1 MYTISAIRFSK
12 LPFDTMFKLSFGY
25 VGSMIAEAVTHDPEV
40 LIISAGDLIFGWAF
54 TTRFNDNVIVS
65 IFIQEDMRGRGYGT
79 ALLLALKARESLGA
93 SALMVAH
100 EPEVRHLNQKLGF
113 NDSKHSEIGGALVA
127 KLWHM
132 VKGDVKAYVEQKRGI
147 TASPAPL
154 GFVPGY
160 TWTFVGADYNNI
172 N

>member
-25 VGSMIAEAVTHDPEV
+25 VGSMIAEAVTRDPEV

-65 IFIQEDMRGRGYGT
+65 IFIQSDMRGRGYGT
-79 ALLLALKARESLGA
+79 ALLRALKARESLGA
-93 SALMVAH
+93 SALIVAN
-100 EPEVRHLNQKLGF
+100 EPEARHLNQKLGF
-113 NDSKHSEIGGALVA
+113 NDTALSEVGDEYAH
-127 KLWHM
+127 KLWHR
-132 VKGDVKAYVEQKRGI
+132 VRGDVKGYVEQKRGI
-147 TASPAPL
+147 TASPALL

-160 TWTFVGADYNNI
+160 TWTFEADYNSI

>member
-25 VGSMIAEAVTHDPEV
+25 VGSMIVEAVTHDPEV

-65 IFIQEDMRGRGYGT
+65 IFIQSDMRGRGYGT
-79 ALLLALKARESLGA
+79 ALLRALKARESLGA
-93 SALMVAH
+93 SALIVAH

-113 NDSKHSEIGGALVA
+113 NDTALNEVGDEYA
-127 KLWHM
+127 HKLWHM
-132 VKGDVKAYVEQKRGI
+132 VRGDVKGYVEQKRGI
-147 TASPAPL
+147 TASPALL
-154 GFVPGY
+154 GFLF
-160 TWTFVGADYNNI
+160 TRTLEADYNSI